1 MIKIVHVLFFATI
14 LQSIA
19 LKSIAQFEFPKLEDA
34 VAFKKRTL
42 IVELKEEDP
51 SQIKKLAKD
60 SEGLKAYKDRIT
72 NYNKMVKDFVTTDYW
87 KLNDKIEYKTTT
99 EIDGLIKSG
108 STDYSILHSSWFSK
122 AQRTNAN
129 MITKYSVYSFV
140 GYLIEDAKKRNE
152 NEYIKGEVFS
162 VSMPAS
168 KIKPGDLIFVL
179 NVFNN
184 YISAAANGATKKEMF
199 DIEKNLETI
208 KTKTL
213 LLDEKSLQSSKED
226 ILKAYTYP
234 LEIVDREVIE
244 KAILEKNGNYFF
256 PVLIWSDAHNYYL
269 FVAANTADG
278 ALLAKMG
285 TGGFNI
291 TAGSANQSTN
301 TYTSLISYNSYLLI
315 SDKVVGTIA
324 SSKAQ
329 KVNNFLK

>member
-1 MIKIVHVLFFATI
+1 MKKVYILFLVSLF
-14 LQSIA
+14 QCIA
-19 LKSIAQFEFPKLEDA
+19 LKSIAQFEFPKSDDA
-34 VAFKKRTL
+34 IEFKKRSL

-51 SQIKKLAKD
+51 SELKKLAKD
-60 SEGLKAYKDRIT
+60 TEGLKAYKDRT
-72 NYNKMVKDFVTTDYW
+72 ANYNKMVKDFITPDHW
-87 KLNDKIEYKTTT
+87 KLNSKIEYKTTT
-99 EIDGLIKSG
+99 EIDALIKSG
-108 STDYSILHSSWFSK
+108 SSEYSILHSSWFSK
-122 AQRTNAN
+122 TQRTNAN

-140 GYLIEDAKKRNE
+140 GYLIEDAKKRND

-162 VSMPAS
+162 VSLPAS

-184 YISAAANGATKKEMF
+184 YITASANGMSKKDMF
-199 DIEKNLETI
+199 DVEKNLETI

-213 LLDEKSLQSSKED
+213 LLDEKSLQSSKDD

-244 KAILEKNGNYFF
+244 KAILEKNSTYFF

-278 ALLAKMG
+278 NLLAKMG

-291 TAGSANQSTN
+291 TVGSANESTK

-329 KVNNFLK
+329 KINNFLK